1 MGDYDRDRGAIEKS
15 CNISIRNNIVAPKL
29 GLKSSHVWNYFD
41 KPLAPSMTSF
51 NGLSEIVSLDFP
63 IARQDRS
70 YDQVIITNQNNN
82 EQLYL
87 HTIQSVQFIQQTV
100 VPQSRTMVACV
111 PPITTP
117 QKCIDLQQQ
126 PDIRAN
132 IHPNLT
138 FSMKTPLTQSRTRN
152 YYKCST
158 SKHCEAK
165 KQIEKSPK
173 DENIFVVSC
182 SGGHNHD
189 PPMNRRYLASC
200 NNDSKFK
207 IPKGINSLPKA
218 SILNASSSSSM
229 RIKHSRVV
237 TSPII
242 ATKPTLEI
250 GSKNKMV
257 VAVVQN
263 KGDDNIKVNM
273 TEDIFMG
280 IDQLQRATTST

>member
-1 MGDYDRDRGAIEKS
+1 MGDYDRDR
-15 CNISIRNNIVAPKL
+15 
-29 GLKSSHVWNYFD
+29 
-41 KPLAPSMTSF
+41 
-51 NGLSEIVSLDFP
+51 DFP
-63 IARQDRS
+63 IARQERS

-126 PDIRAN
+126 PDMLAN

-138 FSMKTPLTQSRTRN
+138 FSMKTPLTQSRTRKKQSIRLTYESLQEELTNDIWTWRKYGQKHIKGSPFPRN

-207 IPKGINSLPKA
+207 ISKGINSLPKA

-229 RIKHSRVV
+229 RVKHSRVV

-242 ATKPTLEI
+242 ATKPPLEI
-250 GSKNKMV
+250 GSKSKIV

-263 KGDDNIKVNM
+263 KGDDKVKVNM

-280 IDQLQRATTST
+280 IDQLQRSTTST